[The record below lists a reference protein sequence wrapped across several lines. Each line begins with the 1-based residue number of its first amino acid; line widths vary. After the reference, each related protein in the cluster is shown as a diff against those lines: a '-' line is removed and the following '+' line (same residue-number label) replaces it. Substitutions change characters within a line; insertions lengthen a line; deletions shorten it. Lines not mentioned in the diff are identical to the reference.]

1 MQPVATECIL
11 PDVHRL
17 HSHIPMTKRYL
28 HTVASVHTKAPE
40 PHSASGR
47 GLLLSHKDFLSCR
60 HPRPREPSSESEQG
74 KLQPAHHGD
83 RFREATHDKHHGPQ
97 GAGVLLQEL
106 QSGLQRGR
114 DPAPQPQLAA
124 ALLAP
129 QLIVR

>member
-1 MQPVATECIL
+1 
-11 PDVHRL
+11 
-17 HSHIPMTKRYL
+17 MTKRYL
-28 HTVASVHTKAPE
+28 PTVASVHTKAPE

-47 GLLLSHKDFLSCR
+47 GLLSHKGFLSYR

-74 KLQPAHHGD
+74 ELQPAHHGD
-83 RFREATHDKHHGPQ
+83 GFREATHDEHHGPQ

-106 QSGLQRGR
+106 QSGLQCGG

-124 ALLAP
+124 ALLSP